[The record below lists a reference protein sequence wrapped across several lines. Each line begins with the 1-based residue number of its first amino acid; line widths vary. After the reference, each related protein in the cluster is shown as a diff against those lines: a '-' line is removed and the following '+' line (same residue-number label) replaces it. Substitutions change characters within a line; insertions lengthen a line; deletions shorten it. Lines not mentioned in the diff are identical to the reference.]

1 MRKVFKIFGY
11 SFLFLLFV
19 ILLCLA
25 YIQWGLS
32 PELPNIQNQ
41 SSLQFERKAFAD
53 SLYKVNGNWLKR
65 NNAGWWEE
73 YVSGEPFERGVVLG
87 KLNKELMHQ
96 QEAAFVNQIN
106 ELVPSKSYLKF
117 LGFFTK
123 VFNRNLDKNIPQEYK
138 DEIYGE
144 SLSAPDGFNYIGT
157 AYERMLN
164 YHAAHDIGHALQS
177 LALVGCTS
185 FAAWDEFSV
194 DSQLVIGRNFD
205 FYVGDEFARNKIVL
219 FMKPTKGNNF
229 AMITWPGMIGCTS
242 GMNEKGLTVT
252 LNAAKSDIPKGS
264 ATPIS
269 ILARE
274 ILQYAS
280 TIDEAYSI
288 AKKRKTFVSESLMIG
303 SASERKVALIE
314 KSPTK
319 TALYFSGKNYLLC
332 ANHYQSDTF
341 KNDANN
347 MANIKESASMYR
359 YTRLNELVN
368 DAQKLD
374 VKNAVAILRDQKGQ
388 NGKDIGI
395 GNEKALNQLI
405 VHHAV
410 VFKPE
415 ELKFW
420 VSTSPYQLG
429 KFVCYDLNK
438 VFAEAANVNS
448 NQVLYDTLY
457 TIAAD
462 SFVYSAEWKNFLAYR
477 DMKNEIKKAL
487 KVESS
492 LLTKTFDASKIVSLN
507 PEYWE
512 SHYWAAEYYNH
523 IGDKKK
529 AISYYRSAL
538 QKEVNDLKEVRLM
551 ESKIKEL
558 TTKK

>member
-1 MRKVFKIFGY
+1 MRKFLKILSC
-11 SFLFLLFV
+11 SFLFVVLLLLLFV
-19 ILLCLA
+19 A
-25 YIQWGLS
+25 YVKWGLT
-32 PELPNIQNQ
+32 PETPEV
-41 SSLQFERKAFAD
+41 SDKKSLNYQRTEFSD
-53 SLYKVNGNWLKR
+53 SLYTVNGNWLKR
-65 NNAGWWEE
+65 NDAGWWEE
-73 YVSGEPFERGVVLG
+73 FVTGEPFERGVVLG

-96 QEAAFVNQIN
+96 QEDAFVAQIN

-117 LGFFTK
+117 LGYFTK
-123 VFNRNLDKNIPQEYK
+123 VFNRNLDKNIPEEYK

-144 SLSAPDGFNYIGT
+144 SLSAPDEFNYIGT

-205 FYVGDEFARNKIVL
+205 FHVGDKFAVNKIVL
-219 FMKPTKGNNF
+219 FMKPTKGNKF

-252 LNAAKSDIPKGS
+252 LNAAKSDIPTGS

-288 AKKRKTFVSESLMIG
+288 AQKRKTFVSESLMIG

-314 KSPTK
+314 KSPSK
-319 TALYFSGKNYLLC
+319 TALFYSGKNYLLC

-347 MANIKESASMYR
+347 IANIKESASMYR

-374 VKNAVAILRDQKGQ
+374 VKKAVAILRDQKGQ

-405 VHHAV
+405 VHHSV

-415 ELKFW
+415 ERKFW

-429 KFVCYDLNK
+429 KFICYDLNN
-438 VFAEAANVNS
+438 VFAEAENMNS
-448 NQVLYDTLY
+448 NKLLYDTLY
-457 TIAAD
+457 TIPAD
-462 SFVYSAEWKNFLAYR
+462 SFIYSAEWGNFMAYR
-477 DMKNEIKKAL
+477 DLKNEIKKLL
-487 KVESS
+487 KQPAASQ
-492 LLTKTFDASKIVSLN
+492 TKIDVSKIESLN

-512 SHYWAAEYYNH
+512 AHYWAAEYYNH
-523 IGDKKK
+523 IGNKEK
-529 AISYYRSAL
+529 ALQYYRSAL
-538 QKEVNDLKEVRLM
+538 TKEVNDLKEVRLI
-551 ESKIKEL
+551 ESKIQNL

>member
-1 MRKVFKIFGY
+1 MRKFLKILSC
-11 SFLFLLFV
+11 SFLFVVLLLLLFV
-19 ILLCLA
+19 A
-25 YIQWGLS
+25 YVKWVLT
-32 PELPNIQNQ
+32 PETPEV
-41 SSLQFERKAFAD
+41 SDKKSLNYQRTEFSD
-53 SLYKVNGNWLKR
+53 SLYTVNGNWLKR
-65 NNAGWWEE
+65 NDAGWWEE
-73 YVSGEPFERGVVLG
+73 FVTGEPFERGVVLG

-96 QEAAFVNQIN
+96 QEDAFVAQIN

-117 LGFFTK
+117 LGYFTK
-123 VFNRNLDKNIPQEYK
+123 VFNRNLDKNIPEEYK

-144 SLSAPDGFNYIGT
+144 SLSAPDEFNYIGT

-205 FYVGDEFARNKIVL
+205 FYVGDKFAVNKIVL

-252 LNAAKSDIPKGS
+252 LNAAKSDIPTGS

-288 AKKRKTFVSESLMIG
+288 AQKRKTFVSESLMIG

-314 KSPTK
+314 KSPSK
-319 TALYFSGKNYLLC
+319 TALFYSGKNYLLC

-347 MANIKESASMYR
+347 IANIKESASMYR
-359 YTRLNELVN
+359 YTKLNELVN

-374 VKNAVAILRDQKGQ
+374 VKKAVAILRDQKGQ

-405 VHHAV
+405 VHHSV

-415 ELKFW
+415 ERKFW

-429 KFVCYDLNK
+429 KFICYDLYN
-438 VFAEAANVNS
+438 VFAEAENMNS
-448 NQVLYDTLY
+448 NKLLYDTLY
-457 TIAAD
+457 TIPAD
-462 SFVYSAEWKNFLAYR
+462 SFIYSAEWENFMAYR
-477 DMKNEIKKAL
+477 DLKNEIKKLL
-487 KVESS
+487 KQPAASQ
-492 LLTKTFDASKIVSLN
+492 TKIDVSKIESLN

-512 SHYWAAEYYNH
+512 AHYWAAEYYNH
-523 IGDKKK
+523 IGNKEK
-529 AISYYRSAL
+529 ALQYYRSAL
-538 QKEVNDLKEVRLM
+538 TKEVNDLKEVRLI
-551 ESKIKEL
+551 ESKIQNL